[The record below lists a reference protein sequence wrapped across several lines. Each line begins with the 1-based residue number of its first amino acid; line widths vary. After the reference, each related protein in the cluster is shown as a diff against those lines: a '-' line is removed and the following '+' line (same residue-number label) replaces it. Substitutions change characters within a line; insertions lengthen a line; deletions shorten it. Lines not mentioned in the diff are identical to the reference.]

1 MREEGRKQIEDYS
14 DKKNSDEEHNSFL
27 TFYRTFAVYS
37 PASFA
42 QEPLSYVDPNIGGV
56 GLILEPTRPTVQL
69 PNQMIRSYPGRKDYL
84 DAPGLYDRESGI

>member
-1 MREEGRKQIEDYS
+1 M
-14 DKKNSDEEHNSFL
+14 KNIIHSLPFTGL
-27 TFYRTFAVYS
+27 LLFIAG
-37 PASFA
+37 ASFA

-84 DAPGLYDRESGI
+84 DAPGLYDRQSGI